1 MKITNRFGLP
11 DTLLNAVKDDEYDK
25 GDSVLSV
32 TQLISSPRIVL
43 LQNLNADHMT
53 ADVVDRVPALL
64 GTAVHKIIEKG
75 SKDLPNH
82 IVEERL
88 FAEING
94 WKISGA
100 VDLQIQRDDG
110 TWEINDYKVTSVYS
124 VMDEKIEWV
133 QQLNCY
139 AYLALRVHGR
149 NVRKLRIIAI
159 LRDWQRKQA
168 ELKPDYPQSQ
178 VVAVDI
184 PLWTL
189 EDQTRFVLDR
199 VCLHQDAIKSVDKGE
214 ALPYCTNEE
223 RWLRGETWAV
233 MKEGRKSAIKLYEIQ
248 ADAYN
253 HVEGLGKGH
262 YVEHRAGSPVRCA
275 GDYCMVSRWC
285 RQYQEELGGGSGE
298 GSGRVPECGDE

>member
-1 MKITNRFGLP
+1 MKITNQFNLP
-11 DTLLNAVKDDEYDK
+11 ATLLNAVKDDEYDK

-43 LQNLNADHMT
+43 LQELNADNLVV
-53 ADVVDRVPALL
+53 DVVDRVPALL

-88 FAEING
+88 FASVEG

-100 VDLQIQRDDG
+100 VDLQVDNGDG
-110 TWEINDYKVTSVYS
+110 TWSIEDYKVTSVYS

-139 AYLALRVHGR
+139 AWLARWSHGR
-149 NVRKLRIIAI
+149 NVTKLRIIAI

-168 ELKPDYPQSQ
+168 GIKVDYPAAQ
-178 VVAVDI
+178 VVGVDI
-184 PLWTL
+184 PLWTPEEQEKFIL
-189 EDQTRFVLDR
+189 GR
-199 VCLHQDAIKSVDKGE
+199 VALHQEAKKMVDSGG
-214 ALPYCTNEE
+214 ALPYCTDQE
-223 RWLRGETWAV
+223 RWLRGETHAV

-248 ADAYN
+248 ADAIA
-253 HVEGLGKGH
+253 HAESLGAGH
-262 YVEHRAGSPVRCA
+262 YYEHRAGSPVRCA
-275 GDYCMVSRWC
+275 GNYCMVSSWC
-285 RQYQEELGGGSGE
+285 RQYQEELSRSAG
-298 GSGRVPECGDE
+298 

>member
-1 MKITNRFGLP
+1 MNITNRFNLP
-11 DTLLNAVKDDEYDK
+11 ATLLNAVKDDEYDR

-43 LQNLNADHMT
+43 LQDLNADNLT
-53 ADVVDRVPALL
+53 VDVVDRVPALL

-100 VDLQIQRDDG
+100 VDLQIENWDF

-124 VMDEKIEWV
+124 VMDEKIEWI

-139 AYLALRVHGR
+139 AYLSFLAHGR
-149 NVRKLRIIAI
+149 KVTSLKIIAI

-168 ELKPDYPQSQ
+168 EIKADYPQSQ

-184 PLWTL
+184 PLWTY
-189 EDQTRFVLDR
+189 EEQDRFVHDR
-199 VCLHQDAIKSVDKGE
+199 VSLHQSAKKMVDSGE
-214 ALPYCTNEE
+214 GLPYCTDQE

-233 MKEGRKSAIKLYEIQ
+233 MKEGRKSAVKLHDTEEE
-248 ADAYN
+248 ARDTA
-253 HVEGLGKGH
+253 ERLGAGH
-262 YVEHRAGSPVRCA
+262 SVEHRPGSPVRCA
-275 GDYCMVSRWC
+275 GNYCMVAQWC
-285 RQYQEELGGGSGE
+285 RQYQEELGRSAG
-298 GSGRVPECGDE
+298 

>member
-1 MKITNRFGLP
+1 MQITNRFNLP
-11 DTLLNAVKDDEYDK
+11 ATLLNAVQDDEYDK

-32 TQLISSPRIVL
+32 TQLISPPRIVL
-43 LQNLNADHMT
+43 LQDVNKHNLV

-100 VDLQIQRDDG
+100 VDLQIDNGDG

-124 VMDEKIEWV
+124 VMDEKVEWI

-139 AYLALRVHGR
+139 AYLSLLAHGR
-149 NVRKLRIIAI
+149 KVTSLKIIAI

-178 VVAVDI
+178 VIAVDI
-184 PLWTL
+184 PLWPM
-189 EDQTRFVLDR
+189 EEQANFVCGR
-199 VCLHQDAIKSVDKGE
+199 VRLHQE
-214 ALPYCTNEE
+214 AKKAFDSGQTIHYCSNQE

-233 MKEGRKSAIKLYEIQ
+233 MKEGRKSAVKLYDNKE
-248 ADAYN
+248 DA
-253 HVEGLGKGH
+253 EELCRALGGGH
-262 YVEHRAGSPVRCA
+262 SVEHRAGAPVRCA
-275 GDYCMVSRWC
+275 GNYCMVSGWC
-285 RQYQEELGGGSGE
+285 RQYQEELGNSIG
-298 GSGRVPECGDE
+298 

>member
-75 SKDLPNH
+75 SKDLANH

-88 FAEING
+88 FATING

-100 VDLQIQRDDG
+100 VDLQIDNGDG

-124 VMDEKIEWV
+124 VMDDKVEWI

-139 AYLALRVHGR
+139 AWLAGWIHGR
-149 NVRKLRIIAI
+149 KVTKLKIIAI
-159 LRDWQRKQA
+159 LRDWQRRQA
-168 ELKPDYPQSQ
+168 ELKPDYPASQ

-184 PLWTL
+184 PLWS
-189 EDQTRFVLDR
+189 EADQEKFIFER
-199 VCLHQDAIKSVDKGE
+199 VRLHQEAIKSVDKGE
-214 ALPYCTNEE
+214 SLPYCTNEE

-248 ADAYN
+248 ADAYG
-253 HVEGLGKGH
+253 HAEGLGSGH
-262 YVEHRAGSPVRCA
+262 YVEHRPGSPIRCA
-275 GDYCMVSRWC
+275 GNYCMVSAWC

-298 GSGRVPECGDE
+298 STG

>member
-1 MKITNRFGLP
+1 MKITNRFNLP
-11 DTLLNAVKDDEYDK
+11 ATLLNAVADDEYDK

-43 LQNLNADHMT
+43 LQELNVDNLV

-82 IVEERL
+82 VVEERL
-88 FAEING
+88 FATING

-100 VDLQIQRDDG
+100 VDLQIEHDDG

-124 VMDEKIEWV
+124 VMDEKIEWI

-139 AYLALRVHGR
+139 AFLSMHAHGR
-149 NVRKLRIIAI
+149 KVTKLRIIAI

-168 ELKPDYPQSQ
+168 EMKPDYPQSQ

-189 EDQTRFVLDR
+189 EDQANFIHNR
-199 VCLHQDAIKSVDKGE
+199 VREHQRAKKMVDSGVV
-214 ALPYCTNEE
+214 LPYCTDQE

-233 MKEGRKSAIKLYEIQ
+233 MKEGRKSAVKLYDSEEEARAY
-248 ADAYN
+248 ADN
-253 HVEGLGKGH
+253 LGAGH
-262 YVEHRAGSPVRCA
+262 SVEHRRGSPVRCA
-275 GDYCMVSRWC
+275 GNYCMVAQWC
-285 RQYQEELGGGSGE
+285 RQYQEELGGCSGE
-298 GSGRVPECGDE
+298 GAGRMPERGDE

>member
-1 MKITNRFGLP
+1 MQITNRFNLP
-11 DTLLNAVKDDEYDK
+11 ATLLNAVQDDEYDK

-32 TQLISSPRIVL
+32 TQLISPPRIVL
-43 LQNLNADHMT
+43 LQDVNKDNLT
-53 ADVVDRVPALL
+53 VDVVDRVPALL

-100 VDLQIQRDDG
+100 VDLQIKREDG

-124 VMDEKIEWV
+124 VMDEKVEWI

-139 AYLALRVHGR
+139 AFLSTLVHGR
-149 NVRKLRIIAI
+149 NVQSLKIVAI

-168 ELKPDYPQSQ
+168 EVKPDYPQSQ
-178 VVAVDI
+178 VVVVDI
-184 PLWTL
+184 PLWTMD
-189 EDQTRFVLDR
+189 DQANFIHSR
-199 VCLHQDAIKSVDKGE
+199 VRLHQIAKNKVDNNE
-214 ALPYCTNEE
+214 LIPYCSDQE

-233 MKEGRKSAIKLYEIQ
+233 MKEGRKSAIKLHDSKE
-248 ADAYN
+248 DAER
-253 HVEGLGKGH
+253 HAGELGPGH
-262 YVEHRAGSPVRCA
+262 SIDHRAGTPVRCA
-275 GDYCMVSRWC
+275 GGYCLVSQWC
-285 RQYQEELGGGSGE
+285 RQYQEELGNSAG
-298 GSGRVPECGDE
+298 